1 MTAKEMLAAFAGE
14 QAPGL
19 NLWQAVFPV
28 WRQNAGSSWE
38 SSIPALRTAAEF
50 SGESPSVRPAL
61 TRNTGAN
68 VFLGKTDAQIVGNA
82 ANPLFQALNTG
93 FFSTASDAARKSLS
107 RWQGDIAEISGGGIV
122 RNGNVTNLRLR
133 MGDISETAVLLSA
146 LKESTGKS
154 SGVDTERIFAE
165 LERRLAVELGAG

>member
-14 QAPGL
+14 QVPGL
-19 NLWQAVFPV
+19 NLWQVVFPV
-28 WRQNAGSSWE
+28 WRQNAGGSWE
-38 SSIPALRTAAEF
+38 SSIPVLRTAAEF
-50 SGESPSVRPAL
+50 SSESPSERTAL
-61 TRNTGAN
+61 AGNTGAN
-68 VFLGKTDAQIVGNA
+68 VFLGKTDVQTVENM

-107 RWQGDIAEISGGGIV
+107 RWEEDTAENFGGNIV

-154 SGVDTERIFAE
+154 SSVDTERIFAE

>member
-19 NLWQAVFPV
+19 NLWQAVFPI
-28 WRQNAGSSWE
+28 WRRNAGGSWE
-38 SSIPALRTAAEF
+38 SSIPALKTAAEF
-50 SGESPSVRPAL
+50 SSESPSVRSAL
-61 TRNTGAN
+61 TGNTGAYI
-68 VFLGKTDAQIVGNA
+68 FLGKTDVQTFGNTV
-82 ANPLFQALNTG
+82 NPLFQALNTG
-93 FFSTASDAARKSLS
+93 FVSTASDAARKSLS
-107 RWQGDIAEISGGGIV
+107 QWEGDIAENFGGNIV

-146 LKESTGKS
+146 LRESTGKS
-154 SGVDTERIFAE
+154 SGVNTEKIFAE